1 MKTTATATIH
11 SNATAAALALSQF
24 VDRAE
29 RVNLR
34 RLALRALRIAGDTAR
49 TLSEI
54 LAAILVISVVI
65 CAKIVNPA
73 RRAIAWTLHT
83 CSSAPRIYRAELR
96 ALDAVAGWM
105 DRHPI
110 AINTLL
116 FHLALSFVLEIFFSL
131 LSTK

>member
-1 MKTTATATIH
+1 MKATATVQ
-11 SNATAAALALSQF
+11 STATAAALALSQF
-24 VDRAE
+24 IDRAE

-34 RLALRALRIAGDTAR
+34 RLALQALRIARDTAR
-49 TLSEI
+49 ALAEV
-54 LAAILVISVVI
+54 LAALLVLAVVI
-65 CAKIVNPA
+65 FAKIVNPA

-110 AINTLL
+110 ATNTLL
-116 FHLALSFVLEIFFSL
+116 FALAFAFVLEVFFL
-131 LSTK
+131 HLSTN

>member
-1 MKTTATATIH
+1 MKTTATATVQ
-11 SNATAAALALSQF
+11 STATAAALALSQF
-24 VDRAE
+24 IDRAE

-34 RLALRALRIAGDTAR
+34 RLALQALRIAGDTAR
-49 TLSEI
+49 TLAEI
-54 LAAILVISVVI
+54 LSVLLVLSVVI

-96 ALDAVAGWM
+96 TLDAVARWM

-110 AINTLL
+110 ATNTLL
-116 FHLALSFVLEIFFSL
+116 FALAFAFVLEIFFSL

>member
-1 MKTTATATIH
+1 MKTTATATVQ
-11 SNATAAALALSQF
+11 STATAAALALSQF
-24 VDRAE
+24 IDRAE

-34 RLALRALRIAGDTAR
+34 RLALQALRIAGDTA
-49 TLSEI
+49 
-54 LAAILVISVVI
+54 LALAEVLAVLLALSVVI

-96 ALDAVAGWM
+96 ALDSVAEWM

-110 AINTLL
+110 ATNTLL
-116 FHLALSFVLEIFFSL
+116 FALAFALVLEIFFSL
-131 LSTK
+131 LSTN

>member
-1 MKTTATATIH
+1 MKTTATATVQ
-11 SNATAAALALSQF
+11 STATAAALALSQF
-24 VDRAE
+24 IDRAE

-34 RLALRALRIAGDTAR
+34 RLALQALRIAGDTAR
-49 TLSEI
+49 TLAEI
-54 LAAILVISVVI
+54 LAALLVLSVVI

-83 CSSAPRIYRAELR
+83 CGSAPRIYRAELR

-110 AINTLL
+110 ATNTLL
-116 FHLALSFVLEIFFSL
+116 FALAFAFVLEIFFFAPID
-131 LSTK
+131 